1 MLFFTKLGLV
11 HIEFNILK
19 SKKKNVFACAPDRSF
34 YFFACALKKVFFFF
48 SYFPPVLTMLGQ
60 QSREQYKPPEVQLEP
75 LAFVLAFQ
83 ARGSGTNLVAQGH
96 LPTDRTQHINYINR
110 RTRS

>member
-1 MLFFTKLGLV
+1 MLFFAKLGLV

-34 YFFACALKKVFFFF
+34 YFFACA
-48 SYFPPVLTMLGQ
+48 LTMLGQ